1 MVIPCKT
8 DYIDEPED
16 SSKISVFG
24 KRPKLPKHYRK
35 ALSNE
40 SVMTPTPTPYPHR
53 DVKAFDVAGDF
64 DSDAL
69 NIMINELNN
78 IEDEENA
85 KISIKVKINNK
96 ETKWLE
102 INKTILDTFVETA
115 RNFSDVFVIS
125 DID

>member
-35 ALSNE
+35 ALNKE

-64 DSDAL
+64 DKDTITEL
-69 NIMINELNN
+69 MNELND
-78 IEDEENA
+78 IETDDE
-85 KISIKVKINNK
+85 KISIKVKFGKN

-102 INKTILDTFVETA
+102 INKTILDTFVETVQ
-115 RNFSDVFVIS
+115 NFSDTFVIT
-125 DID
+125 DLE

>member
-16 SSKISVFG
+16 SGKISVFG
-24 KRPKLPKHYRK
+24 KRPKLPKHYKK
-35 ALSNE
+35 ALSKE

-78 IEDEENA
+78 IEDDENT
-85 KISIKVKINNK
+85 KISIKVKINSK

-115 RNFSDVFVIS
+115 RNFSDVFVIN